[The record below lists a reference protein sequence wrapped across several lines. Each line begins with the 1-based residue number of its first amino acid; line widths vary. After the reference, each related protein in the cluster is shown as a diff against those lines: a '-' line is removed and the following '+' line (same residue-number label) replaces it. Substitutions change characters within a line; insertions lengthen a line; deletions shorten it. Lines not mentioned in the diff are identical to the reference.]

1 MGTAFSIVRNA
12 LGRIDLSSSR
22 GAAVAGAGLLCVIAS
37 AFVAGRWVGASSAI
51 VAPDA
56 QVSAWQAELVRQRAE
71 VARVRRAVEEQVDTL
86 AVRVGQMNAQLLRL
100 DALGKRLTEMADL
113 KRGEFNFDA
122 PPAMGGPEIPAD
134 GRIAVVPELNDL
146 LERLSVS
153 LDDRERQLGALESL
167 ILARELSRQI
177 VPGGRPVFDGYVS
190 SPFGYRADP
199 ITGHTAFH
207 SGLDFVGPEGTQVLA
222 VATGVVTY
230 AGRDG
235 NYGQLVEVTHGNG
248 YVTRYAHNERVL
260 VAVGQTVQKGN
271 PIALMGNTG
280 RSTGTHLHF
289 EVLRDGAPVNPLAF
303 LPR

>member
-1 MGTAFSIVRNA
+1 MGTAFSSVRNA
-12 LGRIDLSSSR
+12 LDRIDLSSPR
-22 GAAVAGAGLLCVIAS
+22 RAGVVGAGMLCVIAM
-37 AFVAGRWVGASSAI
+37 AFVAGRWVGASSAT
-51 VAPDA
+51 VEPDA
-56 QVSAWQAELVRQRAE
+56 QVEAWNVELAHQKAE
-71 VARVRRAVEEQVDTL
+71 VAKVRRAVEEQIDTL
-86 AVRVGQMNAQLLRL
+86 AARVGQMNAQLLRL
-100 DALGKRLTEMADL
+100 DALGKRLTEMANL
-113 KRGEFNFDA
+113 KRGEFDFDA
-122 PPAMGGPEIPAD
+122 APAMGGPEIPAG
-134 GRIAVVPELNDL
+134 GRIAVVPELDDL

-177 VPGGRPVFDGYVS
+177 VPGGRPVFEGYMS

-199 ITGHTAFH
+199 ITGHSAFH
-207 SGLDFVGPEGTQVLA
+207 AGLDFAGPEGTQVIA

-235 NYGQLVEVTHGNG
+235 SYGQLVEITHGNG

-260 VAVGQTVQKGN
+260 VSVGQTVQKGN

>member
-1 MGTAFSIVRNA
+1 MGTAFSSVRRA
-12 LGRIDLSSSR
+12 LSRIDLSSTR
-22 GAAVAGAGLLCVIAS
+22 GVAVAAMALFLVMAA
-37 AFVAGRWVGASSAI
+37 AFVAGRWVGAGSAV

-56 QVSAWQAELVRQRAE
+56 QVIAWNAELARQRAE

-86 AVRVGQMNAQLLRL
+86 AVRVGQMNARLLRL
-100 DALGKRLTEMADL
+100 DALGKRLTEVANL
-113 KRGEFNFDA
+113 KRGEFDFDA
-122 PPAMGGPEIPAD
+122 PPAMGGQEIPASEP
-134 GRIAVVPELNDL
+134 IAVIPELNDL

-177 VPGGRPVFDGYVS
+177 VPGGRPVFEGYVS

-199 ITGHTAFH
+199 ITGRSAFH
-207 SGLDFVGPEGTQVLA
+207 SGLDFAGPAGSQVLA

-235 NYGQLVEVTHGNG
+235 NYGQLVEITHGNG
-248 YVTRYAHNERVL
+248 YVTRYAHNQRVL
-260 VAVGQTVQKGN
+260 VAVGETVQKGN

>member
-1 MGTAFSIVRNA
+1 MGTAFSSVRRA
-12 LGRIDLSSSR
+12 LGHIDLYSTR
-22 GAAVAGAGLLCVIAS
+22 GVMVAAAALFLVMAA
-37 AFVAGRWVGASSAI
+37 AFFAGRWVGASSAI
-51 VAPDA
+51 VAPDE
-56 QVSAWQAELVRQRAE
+56 QVNAWNAELARQKAE

-86 AVRVGQMNAQLLRL
+86 AIRVGQMNARLLRL
-100 DALGKRLTEMADL
+100 DALGKRLTEVANL
-113 KRGEFNFDA
+113 KRGEFDFDA
-122 PPAMGGPEIPAD
+122 PPAMGGPEIPANEP
-134 GRIAVVPELNDL
+134 IAVVPELNDL

-199 ITGHTAFH
+199 ITGRSAFH
-207 SGLDFVGPEGTQVLA
+207 SGRDFAGPAGSQVLA

-235 NYGQLVEVTHGNG
+235 NYGQLVEITHGNG
-248 YVTRYAHNERVL
+248 YVTRYAHNQRVL
-260 VAVGQTVQKGN
+260 VAVGETVQKGN